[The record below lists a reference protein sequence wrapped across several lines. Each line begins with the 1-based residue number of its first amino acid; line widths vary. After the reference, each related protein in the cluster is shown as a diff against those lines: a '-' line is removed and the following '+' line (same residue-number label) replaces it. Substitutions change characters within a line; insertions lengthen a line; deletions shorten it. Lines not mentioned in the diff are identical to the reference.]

1 MVNNIIKNRL
11 NSIINH
17 LNEINKSK
25 FNFYEDGHYKQ
36 FISTYKNFDENIDI
50 DLQYDIDIDKFS
62 VWECILKDFKEEEFN
77 NCESAKVINL
87 LKNKELKDCEIFI
100 KDLID
105 NNKNTLCGKKD
116 RLIRNNFHQYKNNQE
131 IKKYTSLNT
140 KEIIDKMINN
150 IKGIINS
157 PLTFSLDHHLENRIM
172 KKYEDT
178 GLLQF
183 DGDFEVKSKIHP
195 IKFNA
200 PAIIIHFYDYI
211 NFTVQLYNVK
221 NIEDKDKGEKEFD
234 DYDEAFQIIK
244 YFNEKYMIVDGNY
257 FDVL

>member
-1 MVNNIIKNRL
+1 MVNSIIDNRL
-11 NSIINH
+11 NSITKH
-17 LNEINKSK
+17 LSDIKNSR
-25 FNFYEDGHYKQ
+25 FNFYEDCHYKQ
-36 FISTYKNFDENIDI
+36 FLSIFKNFDETIDI

-62 VWECILKDFKEEEFN
+62 VWECILKDFKDEELN
-77 NCESAKVINL
+77 KCESAKVINL

-105 NNKNTLCGKKD
+105 NNNNTLCGKNN

-157 PLTFSLDHHLENRIM
+157 PLTFSLDHHFEDRIM
-172 KKYEDT
+172 KKYKDT

-195 IKFNA
+195 IKYNA
-200 PAIIIHFYDYI
+200 QAIIIHFYDYI
-211 NFTVQLYNVK
+211 NFTVHLYNVK

-234 DYDEAFQIIK
+234 DYDDAFETIK
-244 YFNEKYMIVDGNY
+244 YFNEKYLKGEGNA
-257 FDVL
+257 FDE